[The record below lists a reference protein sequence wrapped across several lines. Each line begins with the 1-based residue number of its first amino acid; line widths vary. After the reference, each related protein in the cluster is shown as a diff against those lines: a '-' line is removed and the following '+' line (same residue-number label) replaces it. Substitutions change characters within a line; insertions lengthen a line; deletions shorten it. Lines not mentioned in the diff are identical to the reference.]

1 MSISQ
6 NPPSRSAFIAA
17 GIGAGLA
24 SAADPAGADP
34 LLDVDYG
41 KLVSRADL
49 VYEKPVPRSEEGIP
63 IGNGRM
69 GSLVWTTPT
78 QLRFQINR
86 VDVYSSNCA
95 SNSFFERHTDYCGG
109 CGFVDIDF
117 GGRRDS
123 VSRFRFSAAPFGLR
137 RRAEY
142 RGEGRHGERA
152 GMAGAGCDCGPVERR
167 RCAGDSIADAA
178 G

>member
-1 MSISQ
+1 MSVTD
-6 NPPSRSAFIAA
+6 NCPSRRTFLAA
-17 GIGAGLA
+17 GIGAGML
-24 SAADPAGADP
+24 SAAEPAPAAP
-34 LLDVDYG
+34 MLDVDYR

-49 VYEKPVPRSEEGIP
+49 VYEKPVLRSEEGIP

-86 VDVYSSNCA
+86 VDVYASNCA

-117 GGRRDS
+117 GANDE
-123 VSRFRFSAAPFGLR
+123 APFPESGFRQSLSVYDGSLRIEGKGLNAR
-137 RRAEY
+137 LLAWP
-142 RGEGRHGERA
+142 A
-152 GMAGAGCDCGPVERR
+152 QD
-167 RCAGDSIADAA
+167 
-178 G
+178 

>member
-1 MSISQ
+1 MSLPH
-6 NPPSRSAFIAA
+6 NPPSRRAFLAA
-17 GIGAGLA
+17 SLGAGVLSTA
-24 SAADPAGADP
+24 EAGPAAP
-34 LLDVDYG
+34 LLDVDYR

-49 VYEKPVPRSEEGIP
+49 VYDKPVPRSEEGIP

-86 VDVYSSNCA
+86 VDVYASNCA

-117 GGRRDS
+117 GSNGE
-123 VSRFRFSAAPFGLR
+123 APFPESGFPQHLSVYDGSLRIEAKGL
-137 RRAEY
+137 
-142 RGEGRHGERA
+142 
-152 GMAGAGCDCGPVERR
+152 
-167 RCAGDSIADAA
+167 AA
-178 G
+178 RVLAW